1 MMASDVLS
9 VMIKMV
15 MIIMYAQGRTRW
27 GRVFLGSFGG
37 PMIDAQVQQTS
48 GILSTGNPVDLNDRH
63 ELGASGLYVEDS

>member
-1 MMASDVLS
+1 MMTSDVLS

-27 GRVFLGSFGG
+27 VFLGSFGG

-63 ELGASGLYVEDS
+63 ELRASGLYVEDS

>member
-15 MIIMYAQGRTRW
+15 MIIMYAHGRTRW
-27 GRVFLGSFGG
+27 VFFGSLGG